1 MALEPMLGDD
11 AVWYAILGLPAI
23 YGALTIFPIAAI
35 AKDNFGKATGVVA
48 AWLIAFMPAH
58 VSHSTWAL
66 ADHDAFVM
74 LFISMGFMFWF
85 KAIKHSGNERLTK
98 TSSPKIGDILHS
110 FSVVA
115 REKRSSMAFAVL
127 AGVSFGVASLAWK
140 GFVVGPSILFLAYFA
155 QVALNMFRRKDS
167 TTLNALFLA
176 MLFSNL
182 LMSLPF
188 YGHPQLSLVLWN
200 WITTIL
206 VYPGIHH
213 CNIICYNWIP

>member
-1 MALEPMLGDD
+1 MVNRIHASARFSFHLGFGGPRCICNALHFNG
-11 AVWYAILGLPAI
+11 I
-23 YGALTIFPIAAI
+23 
-35 AKDNFGKATGVVA
+35 
-48 AWLIAFMPAH
+48 H
-58 VSHSTWAL
+58 VLVQGNQTP
-66 ADHDAFVM
+66 
-74 LFISMGFMFWF
+74 
-85 KAIKHSGNERLTK
+85 GNERLTK

-188 YGHPQLSLVLWN
+188 YGHPQLSLVLDGTGLQPFLF
-200 WITTIL
+200 ILDSPLQYHMLQLDSVTTVVASTWYIIRCSDSIL
-206 VYPGIHH
+206 
-213 CNIICYNWIP
+213 CNIVRSKTVGIQQCLGRVVHW